1 MEEKLPKKGDTTPLK
16 EDKELFI
23 DSSNYRKDKVVA
35 ERIVAKSESIEE
47 LKLSD
52 FDLALKKIMSYKMK
66 KE

>member
-1 MEEKLPKKGDTTPLK
+1 MEEKLPNKGDTTPLK
-16 EDKELFI
+16 ENKELFI
-23 DSSNYRKDKVVA
+23 DISNKKDKVVA
-35 ERIVAKSESIEE
+35 EKIEAKSESMEE

>member
-16 EDKELFI
+16 EDNELFI
-23 DSSNYRKDKVVA
+23 DSSNKKDKVVA
-35 ERIVAKSESIEE
+35 ERIEVKSESMEE

>member
-1 MEEKLPKKGDTTPLK
+1 MKEKLPKKGDTTLLK
-16 EDKELFI
+16 ENKELFI
-23 DSSNYRKDKVVA
+23 DSSNKKDKVVA
-35 ERIVAKSESIEE
+35 ERIEVKSESMEK